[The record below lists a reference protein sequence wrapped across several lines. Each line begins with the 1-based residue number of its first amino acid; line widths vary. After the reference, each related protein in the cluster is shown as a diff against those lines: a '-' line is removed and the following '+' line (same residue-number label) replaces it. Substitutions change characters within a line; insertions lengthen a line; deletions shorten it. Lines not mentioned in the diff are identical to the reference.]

1 MDTMDMP
8 PTTHALRQTQR
19 TRLMRS
25 TRKLEALLGETPRL
39 VEPPRGH
46 AHTSSTS
53 SIESKRSG
61 RIFATTG
68 PAAPPRSSSLTAVEA
83 PSASHEPAARPLL
96 LLRLPSTP
104 GSRPI
109 SALPSPLS
117 PAFGPNTPPSDPS
130 ADRRRKMAKLTRT
143 LGQNV
148 PPELVF
154 QAQPQSHSPYRRPR
168 RASADA
174 VAVSAILAG
183 LGPQPHTPRSSRGS
197 SASLSPPRS
206 PVFYASRTPSPAP
219 SSSRA
224 PSPAYYATAFSS
236 SAERVG
242 SRAPSPAFPH
252 DDYPFPTRVTYD
264 EREDEWVRVP
274 SLPHSPTSTAA
285 HPSTTTR
292 STRSERF
299 LSRTFEFAEAPS
311 GNWNNG
317 GGRGGVGPGT
327 STTYRRES
335 RQGWSGEWGGAAQ
348 GLGMNEV
355 VNRLRGLKMK

>member
-1 MDTMDMP
+1 M
-8 PTTHALRQTQR
+8 TTFAHLFGYTIAHATEDGKYSLRIVFVLGVPVAGLALSTL
-19 TRLMRS
+19 TRQS
-25 TRKLEALLGETPRL
+25 RL
-39 VEPPRGH
+39 
-46 AHTSSTS
+46 
-53 SIESKRSG
+53 
-61 RIFATTG
+61 
-68 PAAPPRSSSLTAVEA
+68 
-83 PSASHEPAARPLL
+83 PLL
-96 LLRLPSTP
+96 PAWFP
-104 GSRPI
+104 PHQRP
-109 SALPSPLS
+109 PLS
-117 PAFGPNTPPSDPS
+117 PLPRLRPQHP
-130 ADRRRKMAKLTRT
+130 KMAKLTRT

-154 QAQPQSHSPYRRPR
+154 QAQSQSRSPYRRLR

-174 VAVSAILAG
+174 
-183 LGPQPHTPRSSRGS
+183 GS
-197 SASLSPPRS
+197 TASLSPPRS
-206 PVFYASRTPSPAP
+206 PAFYASRTPSPAP

-274 SLPHSPTSTAA
+274 SLPHSPTSTAP

-355 VNRLRGLKMK
+355 VNRLRGLTMKVELGQPTYWRNLLRQLLWSHMITFSSK